1 MLEKVTSLEY
11 WLILATRMA
20 ADRLS
25 RQVAC
30 ACFFPVLRPPREF
43 RLSR

>member
-1 MLEKVTSLEY
+1 MPEKVTSLEY
-11 WLILATRMA
+11 LLILATRMA

-25 RQVAC
+25 RQGAC
-30 ACFFPVLRPPREF
+30 ACFFPVLRPPGAF